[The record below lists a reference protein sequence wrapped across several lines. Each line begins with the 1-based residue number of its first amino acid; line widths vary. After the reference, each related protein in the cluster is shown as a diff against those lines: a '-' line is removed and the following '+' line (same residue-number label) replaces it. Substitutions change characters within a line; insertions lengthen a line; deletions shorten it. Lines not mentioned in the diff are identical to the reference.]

1 MQSRVPLTPIKVD
14 SVANDTLAEVI
25 LAAFM
30 AGVASTAK
38 AEAKK
43 AGKKAVKGSIEAGV
57 NIGKSAVLGTPI
69 KPRKKPRKKSNY
81 AIAYGRNFKRLA
93 ADNKKKDGSWKK
105 DGFKRTQKAAHAAT
119 KKERSK

>member
-1 MQSRVPLTPIKVD
+1 M
-14 SVANDTLAEVI
+14 ANDTLAEVI

-43 AGKKAVKGSIEAGV
+43 AGKKAVKGTLEAGV

-69 KPRKKPRKKSNY
+69 KPRKTKRKKSAY
-81 AIAYGRNFKRLA
+81 GTAYGRHFKRIA
-93 ADNKKKDGSWKK
+93 ESNKKKDGSWKK
-105 DGFKRTQKAAHAAT
+105 DGFKRTQKSAHAAT
-119 KKERSK
+119 KKEMK

>member
-1 MQSRVPLTPIKVD
+1 M
-14 SVANDTLAEVI
+14 ANDTLAEVI

-43 AGKKAVKGSIEAGV
+43 AGKKAVKGTIEAGT

-69 KPRKKPRKKSNY
+69 KPRKKGKRKTSPY
-81 AIAYGRNFKRLA
+81 AAAYGRNFKRLA
-93 ADNKKKDGSWKK
+93 SANKKKDGSWKK
-105 DGFKRTQKAAHAAT
+105 DGFKRTQKSAHAAT
-119 KKERSK
+119 KKEMK

>member
-1 MQSRVPLTPIKVD
+1 M
-14 SVANDTLAEVI
+14 ANDTLAEVI

-69 KPRKKPRKKSNY
+69 KPRKKPRKKPGFNSY
-81 AIAYGRNFKRLA
+81 AARYGRNFKRLA
-93 ADNKKKDGSWKK
+93 KANKKKDGSWKI
-105 DGFKRTQKAAHAAT
+105 DGFKKTQKSAHAAT
-119 KKERSK
+119 KKEMK

>member
-1 MQSRVPLTPIKVD
+1 M
-14 SVANDTLAEVI
+14 ANDTLAEVI

-43 AGKKAVKGSIEAGV
+43 AGKKAVKGTIEAGV

-69 KPRKKPRKKSNY
+69 KPRKKPRKKPSFNSY
-81 AIAYGRNFKRLA
+81 AAHYGRNFKKLA
-93 ADNKKKDGSWKK
+93 PANKKKDGSWKK
-105 DGFKRTQKAAHAAT
+105 DGFKRTQSQAHDLT
-119 KKERSK
+119 RKERK

>member
-1 MQSRVPLTPIKVD
+1 MVD
-14 SVANDTLAEVI
+14 DTLTEVI

-43 AGKKAVKGSIEAGV
+43 AGKKAVKGTLEAGV

-69 KPRKKPRKKSNY
+69 KPRKTKRKKSAY
-81 AIAYGRNFKRLA
+81 GIAYGKNFKRIA
-93 ADNKKKDGSWKK
+93 SSNKKKDGSWKK
-105 DGFKRTQKAAHAAT
+105 DGFKRTQKSAHAAT
-119 KKERSK
+119 KKEMK

>member
-1 MQSRVPLTPIKVD
+1 M
-14 SVANDTLAEVI
+14 ANDTLAEVI

-43 AGKKAVKGSIEAGV
+43 AGKKAVKGTIEAGV

-69 KPRKKPRKKSNY
+69 KPGKDRRKRKTSAY
-81 AIAYGRNFKRLA
+81 AAAYGRNFKRLA
-93 ADNKKKDGSWKK
+93 PANKKKDGSWKQ
-105 DGFKRTQKAAHAAT
+105 DGFKRTQKQAHAAT
-119 KKERSK
+119 KKERKK

>member
-1 MQSRVPLTPIKVD
+1 MAD
-14 SVANDTLAEVI
+14 DTLAEVI

-43 AGKKAVKGSIEAGV
+43 AGKKAVKGSLEAGI

-69 KPRKKPRKKSNY
+69 KPRKNQE
-81 AIAYGRNFKRLA
+81 RNPPMESL
-93 ADNKKKDGSWKK
+93 
-105 DGFKRTQKAAHAAT
+105 T
-119 KKERSK
+119 ERISEK

>member
-1 MQSRVPLTPIKVD
+1 M
-14 SVANDTLAEVI
+14 ANDTLAEVI

-43 AGKKAVKGSIEAGV
+43 AGKKAVKGTVEAGV

-69 KPRKKPRKKSNY
+69 KPRKTGGRKRTPLRQNSY
-81 AIAYGRNFKRLA
+81 AATYGRNFKRLA
-93 ADNKKKDGSWKK
+93 PANKKKNGSWKK
-105 DGFKRTQKAAHAAT
+105 DGFKRTQKQAHAAT
-119 KKERSK
+119 KKEMK

>member
-1 MQSRVPLTPIKVD
+1 VD

-43 AGKKAVKGSIEAGV
+43 AGKKTVKGTIEAGI

-69 KPRKKPRKKSNY
+69 KPRKTGRRKRSLGANSY
-81 AIAYGRNFKRLA
+81 AAHYGRNFKKLA
-93 ADNKKKDGSWKK
+93 PANKKKNGSWKK
-105 DGFKRTQKAAHAAT
+105 DGFKRTQSQAHDLT
-119 KKERSK
+119 RKERK

>member
-1 MQSRVPLTPIKVD
+1 MAC
-14 SVANDTLAEVI
+14 VADDTLAEII

-43 AGKKAVKGSIEAGV
+43 AGKKAVKGTIEAGV

-69 KPRKKPRKKSNY
+69 KPRKTPRKKS
-81 AIAYGRNFKRLA
+81 AYSLKYGKNFKRLA
-93 ADNKKKDGSWKK
+93 PANKKKNGSWKK
-105 DGFKRTQKAAHAAT
+105 DGFKRTQKQAHAAT
-119 KKERSK
+119 QKEMK

>member
-1 MQSRVPLTPIKVD
+1 MAD
-14 SVANDTLAEVI
+14 DTLAEVI

-43 AGKKAVKGSIEAGV
+43 AGKKAVKGSLEAGI

-69 KPRKKPRKKSNY
+69 KPRKTSRKKPGKNSY
-81 AIAYGRNFKRLA
+81 AAHYGRNFRKLA
-93 ADNKKKDGSWKK
+93 PSNKKKNGSWKK
-105 DGFKRTQKAAHAAT
+105 DGFKRTQRQAHDLT
-119 KKERSK
+119 QKERK

>member
-1 MQSRVPLTPIKVD
+1 M
-14 SVANDTLAEVI
+14 ANDSLAEVI

-43 AGKKAVKGSIEAGV
+43 AGKKAVKGTLEAGV

-69 KPRKKPRKKSNY
+69 KPRKTPRKKSKY
-81 AIAYGRNFKRLA
+81 SLAYGKNFKRLA
-93 ADNKKKDGSWKK
+93 QANKKKNGSWKK
-105 DGFKRTQKAAHAAT
+105 DGFKRTQKQAHAAT
-119 KKERSK
+119 KKEMN

>member
-1 MQSRVPLTPIKVD
+1 MAD
-14 SVANDTLAEVI
+14 DTLTEVI

-43 AGKKAVKGSIEAGV
+43 AGKKAVKGTIEAGV

-69 KPRKKPRKKSNY
+69 KPRKTPRKKPSFNSY
-81 AIAYGRNFKRLA
+81 AAHYGRNFKKLA
-93 ADNKKKDGSWKK
+93 PANKKKNGSWKK
-105 DGFKRTQKAAHAAT
+105 DGFKRTQSAAHDLT
-119 KKERSK
+119 RKERK

>member
-1 MQSRVPLTPIKVD
+1 M
-14 SVANDTLAEVI
+14 ANDTLAEVI

-38 AEAKK
+38 TEAKK
-43 AGKKAVKGSIEAGV
+43 AGKKAVKGTIEAGI

-69 KPRKKPRKKSNY
+69 KPRKGPKRKKSAY
-81 AIAYGRNFKRLA
+81 GIAYGKNFKEIA
-93 ADNKKKDGSWKK
+93 KGNKKKDGSWKK

>member
-1 MQSRVPLTPIKVD
+1 M
-14 SVANDTLAEVI
+14 ANDTLAEVI

-43 AGKKAVKGSIEAGV
+43 AGQKAVKGTIEAGV

-69 KPRKKPRKKSNY
+69 KPRKKPRKKPGPNSY
-81 AIAYGRNFKRLA
+81 AARYGRNFKRLA
-93 ADNKKKDGSWKK
+93 VDNKKQDGSWKK
-105 DGFKRTQKAAHAAT
+105 DGFKRTQKSAHAAT
-119 KKERSK
+119 KKEMK

>member
-1 MQSRVPLTPIKVD
+1 M
-14 SVANDTLAEVI
+14 ANDTLAEVI

-43 AGKKAVKGSIEAGV
+43 AGKKTVKGTVEAGV

-69 KPRKKPRKKSNY
+69 KPRKGPKRKTSPY
-81 AIAYGRNFKRLA
+81 AAAYGRNFKRLA
-93 ADNKKKDGSWKK
+93 PANKKKDGSWKK
-105 DGFKRTQKAAHAAT
+105 DGFKRTQKSAHAAT
-119 KKERSK
+119 KKEMK

>member
-1 MQSRVPLTPIKVD
+1 M
-14 SVANDTLAEVI
+14 ANDTLAEVI

-69 KPRKKPRKKSNY
+69 KPRKKPRKKPGPNSY
-81 AIAYGRNFKRLA
+81 AAHYGRNFRKLA
-93 ADNKKKDGSWKK
+93 PANKKKDGSWKK
-105 DGFKRTQKAAHAAT
+105 DGFKRTQNQAHEAT
-119 KKERSK
+119 KRERK

>member
-1 MQSRVPLTPIKVD
+1 MAD
-14 SVANDTLAEVI
+14 DTLTEVI

-69 KPRKKPRKKSNY
+69 KPRKKPRKKPSFNSY
-81 AIAYGRNFKRLA
+81 AAHYGRNFKKLA
-93 ADNKKKDGSWKK
+93 PANKKKDGSWKK
-105 DGFKRTQKAAHAAT
+105 DGFKRTQSQAHDLT
-119 KKERSK
+119 RKERK